1 MSIGLI
7 NTNGSG
13 STLAPPAT
21 APPAFAT
28 QVNSIIG
35 SNSSIVSSNISIDSQ
50 AGISSSNGNIVVF
63 GDQIKVNHSS
73 ITAIVGSIAIG
84 RKGYSQGALATYAQV
99 TNSSLSTNKVET
111 SGKTLTVDGNTILAT
126 EWLLDPTNVT
136 ISSSASS
143 SAGTTSS
150 GTTTYN
156 NISNV
161 STSDIQTAIN
171 AGTNVTVS
179 ADGSIAINSGTTLT
193 FNVATANK
201 TPTLTLD
208 NRAGSK
214 QAITL
219 YLGTTITDNTSAS
232 GSGVN
237 LNIYSAGGAIAFTN
251 GVTNVNISLK
261 GALDIDNTFAVGG
274 TTSGFITAANAP
286 TYAIATSGG
295 GQVSG
300 IAIGGSGA
308 ISAKSVR
315 MYGVSAGTT
324 AQSSGV
330 SLIVNYSGTIT
341 ATAGD
346 ITLNGVLSASSGIA
360 QTVYGVGVAGNLTA
374 NAGKIVITGSINS
387 TGAINNVADAGVL
400 VQNGPTFSAK
410 QILITGSAITASSS
424 PTYGVEFFNLSP
436 TLNIVSSTDYVNGG
450 TALNITGNTTN
461 GTYGVYLPLGTINNN
476 ANGGR

>member
-1 MSIGLI
+1 VLFRSGSNTTTRRNNGTNGALASDTNTYTSNAGAINLLASGDINLGTNSYISANGQNGGTINIVSTDGKVSANGVIDAIGKTGYGGQIAIVGKTQTDIIGALIAADGQAQGAIMSIGLI

-50 AGISSSNGNIVVF
+50 AGTSSSNGNIVVF

-150 GTTTYN
+150 VTTTYN

-214 QAITL
+214 QIGRA
-219 YLGTTITDNTSAS
+219 
-232 GSGVN
+232 
-237 LNIYSAGGAIAFTN
+237 
-251 GVTNVNISLK
+251 NV
-261 GALDIDNTFAVGG
+261 
-274 TTSGFITAANAP
+274 
-286 TYAIATSGG
+286 
-295 GQVSG
+295 
-300 IAIGGSGA
+300 
-308 ISAKSVR
+308 
-315 MYGVSAGTT
+315 
-324 AQSSGV
+324 
-330 SLIVNYSGTIT
+330 
-341 ATAGD
+341 
-346 ITLNGVLSASSGIA
+346 
-360 QTVYGVGVAGNLTA
+360 
-374 NAGKIVITGSINS
+374 
-387 TGAINNVADAGVL
+387 
-400 VQNGPTFSAK
+400 
-410 QILITGSAITASSS
+410 
-424 PTYGVEFFNLSP
+424 
-436 TLNIVSSTDYVNGG
+436 
-450 TALNITGNTTN
+450 
-461 GTYGVYLPLGTINNN
+461 
-476 ANGGR
+476 